1 MARVTVEDC
10 LDAVD
15 NRFAVVMIA
24 ARRARQLA
32 AGAESMVESQNKE
45 NVQALREIAAGK
57 VGFDRDVHALLSTW
71 EKGRTPA
78 GQ

>member
-10 LDAVD
+10 LDAVE
-15 NRFAVVMIA
+15 NRFAVAMIA

-32 AGAESMVESQNKE
+32 AGAEPLVDSKNKE

-57 VGFDRDVHALLSTW
+57 VGFDRDVNSLLATW
-71 EKGRTPA
+71 EKGRGPSST
-78 GQ
+78 